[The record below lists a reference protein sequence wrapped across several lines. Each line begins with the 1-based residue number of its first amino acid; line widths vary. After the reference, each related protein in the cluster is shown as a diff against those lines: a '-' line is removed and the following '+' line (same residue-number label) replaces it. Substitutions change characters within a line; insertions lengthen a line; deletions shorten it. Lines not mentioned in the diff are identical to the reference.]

1 MNTRKV
7 AALGLMLLI
16 NRMALADASYQ
27 ETQQITGGTLV
38 DTLKSQGAF
47 LGNTVKK
54 LFAPTNTI
62 MMVHGNQKATVT
74 KESTEIIDLDKEE
87 IIRIDNE
94 KKTYT
99 VMTFA
104 QMRQG
109 LANAGKQMQ
118 QMQDKNAEQMK
129 QLKASQPQTDLKM
142 SFDVKVNN
150 TGVTKMVNGQMAQ
163 EQVVVM
169 SMKFTDPNA
178 AATAA
183 ATPAPAAGDSS
194 AQTVQSMA
202 YTVTTDAWIA
212 PDPPELQ
219 EFKDFD
225 MRWGKKMME
234 GVDMSA
240 FMESMKQ
247 GRASSNMAMGQ
258 LFGNQPGAAEAFQKM
273 GEEMAKVKGVHVLEV
288 TSMGGSGT
296 GVAAPPAGS
305 APAPAPSGG
314 NVAGQVATDTATQTA
329 AGESSKLG
337 VFGSA
342 LSNSALGAFRRKK
355 AAPAP
360 APPPAAA
367 PAGTTQTT
375 SVVMMEMTKQQT
387 NFSREPI
394 PGSAFAIPA
403 GFKQVQ
409 SPMERMG
416 K

>member
-109 LANAGKQMQ
+109 LANAGKQLQ

-142 SFDVKVNN
+142 SFDVHVNN

-169 SMKFTDPNA
+169 AMKFTDPNA

-183 ATPAPAAGDSS
+183 PPPAAGDASG
-194 AQTVQSMA
+194 QTVQSMA

-225 MRWGKKMME
+225 MRWGKKCL
-234 GVDMSA
+234 SA
-240 FMESMKQ
+240 RDFARIFITRRRVETTT
-247 GRASSNMAMGQ
+247 
-258 LFGNQPGAAEAFQKM
+258 E
-273 GEEMAKVKGVHVLEV
+273 
-288 TSMGGSGT
+288 
-296 GVAAPPAGS
+296 
-305 APAPAPSGG
+305 G
-314 NVAGQVATDTATQTA
+314 NV
-329 AGESSKLG
+329 
-337 VFGSA
+337 
-342 LSNSALGAFRRKK
+342 
-355 AAPAP
+355 
-360 APPPAAA
+360 
-367 PAGTTQTT
+367 
-375 SVVMMEMTKQQT
+375 
-387 NFSREPI
+387 
-394 PGSAFAIPA
+394 
-403 GFKQVQ
+403 
-409 SPMERMG
+409 
-416 K
+416 